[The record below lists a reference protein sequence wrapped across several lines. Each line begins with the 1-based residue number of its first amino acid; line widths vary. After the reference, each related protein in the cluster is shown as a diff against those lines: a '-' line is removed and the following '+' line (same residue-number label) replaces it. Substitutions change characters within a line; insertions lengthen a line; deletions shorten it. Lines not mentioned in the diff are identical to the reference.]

1 MDLRNLARRPLAA
14 MAAAALAAAL
24 AACTSTGGGTAL
36 LQSATSADRAD
47 SSGVKS
53 KKVYTAADFA
63 PDVYCPPLQL
73 RTGTESLPIYE
84 KGHDGDQDYVRFQA
98 AINKTARQCAMS
110 GDTLTIKIGVEG
122 RVVAGPKGGAGTIPL
137 PLRIAIVKQMGG
149 KGPRYSKLFKLPVT
163 VSGPTFGADFSQVIE
178 NVSLKI
184 SPDDHDLIVYVGF
197 DDGKKSP
204 PPSG

>member
-14 MAAAALAAAL
+14 VAAIALTAAL
-24 AACTSTGGGTAL
+24 AACNSAGSGSAL
-36 LQSATSADRAD
+36 FQSATIGGKPVG
-47 SSGVKS
+47 SGKTA
-53 KKVYTAADFA
+53 KKVYTAEDFT

-84 KGHDGDQDYVRFQA
+84 RGHDGDQDYVRFQA
-98 AINKTARQCAMS
+98 AINKTARQCAMN

-137 PLRIAIVKQMGG
+137 PLRVAVVKQMGG
-149 KGPRYSKLFKLPVT
+149 KGPLYSKLFKLPVT

-178 NVSLKI
+178 NVSVRI
-184 SPDDHDLIVYVGF
+184 GPDDRDLIVYVGF

-204 PPSG
+204 APSG